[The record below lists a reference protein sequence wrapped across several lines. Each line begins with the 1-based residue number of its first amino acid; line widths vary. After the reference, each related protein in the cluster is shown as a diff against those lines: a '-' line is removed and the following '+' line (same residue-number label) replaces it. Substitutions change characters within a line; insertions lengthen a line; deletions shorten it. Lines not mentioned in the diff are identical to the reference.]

1 MAKRSSRRIAPVVK
15 AAEAK
20 AAEVKAAEVKAEVKA
35 EPDKKEVK
43 TEVKPEETAKEVVKE
58 AAEVVKETAKEV
70 AKEAA
75 AVKETA
81 QKAVKK
87 AAATTKKAAAK
98 KTAEKAVLQPE
109 VFLQFDDNGSH
120 EASISEIVEK
130 VKALYVAEGHR
141 ESSIKSLRVYMKP
154 QEWKAY
160 YVINNKI
167 AGELPIF

>member
-1 MAKRSSRRIAPVVK
+1 MAKRSSRRTAPVVK

-20 AAEVKAAEVKAEVKA
+20 AAEVKAAQVKAEVKA

-43 TEVKPEETAKEVVKE
+43 TEIKPEESAKEV
-58 AAEVVKETAKEV
+58 
-70 AKEAA
+70 
-75 AVKETA
+75 
-81 QKAVKK
+81 
-87 AAATTKKAAAK
+87 
-98 KTAEKAVLQPE
+98 
-109 VFLQFDDNGSH
+109 
-120 EASISEIVEK
+120 VEK

-160 YVINNKI
+160 YVINDKI

>member
-1 MAKRSSRRIAPVVK
+1 MAKRSSRRTAPVVK

-43 TEVKPEETAKEVVKE
+43 TEVKPEESAKEVVRE

-75 AVKETA
+75 AVKET
-81 QKAVKK
+81 VKK
-87 AAATTKKAAAK
+87 ATATTKKVAAK

-154 QEWKAY
+154 QEWTAY
-160 YVINNKI
+160 YVINDKI
-167 AGELPIF
+167 KGDIPIF

>member
-1 MAKRSSRRIAPVVK
+1 MAKRSSRRTTPVVK
-15 AAEAK
+15 AAE
-20 AAEVKAAEVKAEVKA
+20 VKATEIKAEVKA
-35 EPDKKEVK
+35 EPDKKEEVK
-43 TEVKPEETAKEVVKE
+43 TEVKPEVKAEETAKEVVKE

-109 VFLQFDDNGSH
+109 VFLQFNDNGSH

-141 ESSIKSLRVYMKP
+141 ESSIKSLRIYMKP

-160 YVINNKI
+160 YVINDKI

>member
-1 MAKRSSRRIAPVVK
+1 MAKRSSRRTAPVVK

-43 TEVKPEETAKEVVKE
+43 TEVKPEET

>member
-1 MAKRSSRRIAPVVK
+1 MAKRSSRRTAPVVK

-43 TEVKPEETAKEVVKE
+43 TEVKPEESAKEVVKE

-81 QKAVKK
+81 QKAV
-87 AAATTKKAAAK
+87 K

>member
-1 MAKRSSRRIAPVVK
+1 MAKRSSRRTAPVVK

-20 AAEVKAAEVKAEVKA
+20 AAEVKAAQVKAEVKA

-43 TEVKPEETAKEVVKE
+43 TEIKPEESAKEVVRE

-87 AAATTKKAAAK
+87 ATATTKKVAAK

-120 EASISEIVEK
+120 EAISEIVEK